1 MPGCRPLSREEV
13 AQAAVAFAGRY
24 AVRNRCLF
32 VLGVLAGFRIREML
46 SLRVSDVTARGK
58 VRLTVKVAR
67 RHMKGKEESR
77 VVYLAPEAR
86 RAILDQARAL
96 GYPDADVFLFRA
108 QGDENKAIS
117 YTQARRVLQDAFA
130 CCGIAEDV
138 ATHSMR
144 KTFANETYEFMLSQV
159 AEGRGIDPFMET
171 SQALG
176 HKDPKST
183 THYLSFR
190 DGNRRAAI
198 RHMGRMLHADVD
210 RS

>member
-1 MPGCRPLSREEV
+1 MSGCRPLSQEEV
-13 AQAAVAFAGRY
+13 AKAAEAFSGRF

-32 VLGVLAGFRIREML
+32 ILGVLAGFRIREML
-46 SLRVSDVTARGK
+46 SLRVADVTARGK
-58 VRLTVKVAR
+58 VRLTVRVAR
-67 RHMKGKEESR
+67 RHMKGKQESR

-86 RAILDQARAL
+86 RAILDQIREL
-96 GYPDADVFLFRA
+96 GYPAPDSFLFRA
-108 QGDENKAIS
+108 QGGENKAIS
-117 YTQARRVLQDAFA
+117 YTQARRVLQDAFGS
-130 CCGIAEDV
+130 CGIAEDV

-144 KTFANETYEFMLSQV
+144 KTFANETYEFMLAQV
-159 AEGRGIDPFMET
+159 AEGRGVDPFMEV

-190 DGNRRAAI
+190 DENRRAAI

-210 RS
+210 R